1 MECAVRIGEE
11 FVKAGKLVK
20 PTAHTKIRI
29 AGPMS
34 MPDQTN
40 QQDQEKQDQDKQDSK
55 AAPAK
60 DPVRKWTFIVLGLCI
75 VLTALY
81 LVADRQTPF
90 TSQARVHAFVVP
102 IAPQVSGNVIS
113 VEVKNNDQVAAGQ
126 VLIRI
131 DPTDYELAVASAEA
145 TLQVV
150 KQSIDAGFAGVEA
163 AEASVE
169 AAKASKWR
177 SETDAVRMR
186 RIRDEDPGA
195 ISQRRI
201 DSAEA
206 SLAAATARVAAAT
219 ASLESARSAVG
230 EIGENNA
237 DIQNAQ
243 AALDKARVDLQ
254 RTVLVAPRD
263 GVVNDMRIDHG
274 NFAAA
279 GAALMTFIATHE
291 VWVRADLTENNLGN
305 VKAGDRVEMT
315 FDVQPGK
322 IYKGKIREIGFG
334 VQVDSNALGTLP
346 TIDNQRNW
354 LRDAQRFPVLIDVE
368 TNKDSQQMGLRVG
381 SQVSVIVYTGN
392 NWLMNFLGRIYIR
405 GIAVLSYAY

>member
-1 MECAVRIGEE
+1 
-11 FVKAGKLVK
+11 
-20 PTAHTKIRI
+20 
-29 AGPMS
+29 
-34 MPDQTN
+34 MPDQTK
-40 QQDQEKQDQDKQDSK
+40 QEDQEKQDSK
-55 AAPAK
+55 TVKPAK

-102 IAPQVSGNVIS
+102 IAPQVAGNVIS
-113 VEVKNNDQVAAGQ
+113 VEVQNNDQVEVGQ

-131 DPTDYELAVASAEA
+131 DPTDYELAVAAAEA
-145 TLQVV
+145 ALQVV
-150 KQSIDAGFAGVEA
+150 QQSVDAGVAGVEA
-163 AEASVE
+163 AEANVE
-169 AAKASKWR
+169 TAKASLWR
-177 SETDAVRMR
+177 SEQDAVRMR

-195 ISQRRI
+195 LSQRRI

-206 SLAAATARVAAAT
+206 SFAGAKARLAAAIAN
-219 ASLESARSAVG
+219 LESTRSALG

-243 AALDKARVDLQ
+243 TTLDKARVDLE

-263 GVVNDMRIDHG
+263 GFVTDVRIDQG

-279 GAALMTFIATHE
+279 STPLMTFIATHK

-305 VKAGDRVEMT
+305 VKAGDRVELT

-322 IYKGKIREIGFG
+322 IYKGKIRETGFG

-368 TNKDSQQMGLRVG
+368 TDKDSQEMGLRVG

-405 GIAVLSYAY
+405 VGAVLSYAY

>member
-1 MECAVRIGEE
+1 MV
-11 FVKAGKLVK
+11 
-20 PTAHTKIRI
+20 
-29 AGPMS
+29 
-34 MPDQTN
+34 
-40 QQDQEKQDQDKQDSK
+40 QQS
-55 AAPAK
+55 
-60 DPVRKWTFIVLGLCI
+60 
-75 VLTALY
+75 
-81 LVADRQTPF
+81 
-90 TSQARVHAFVVP
+90 S
-102 IAPQVSGNVIS
+102 
-113 VEVKNNDQVAAGQ
+113 
-126 VLIRI
+126 
-131 DPTDYELAVASAEA
+131 
-145 TLQVV
+145 
-150 KQSIDAGFAGVEA
+150 DAGVAGVEA
-163 AEASVE
+163 AEANVE
-169 AAKASKWR
+169 AAKASMWR
-177 SETDAVRMR
+177 SEQDAVRMR
-186 RIRDEDPGA
+186 RIREEDPGA
-195 ISQRRI
+195 ISHRRI

-206 SLAAATARVAAAT
+206 TLAAAKASVAAAT
-219 ASLESARSAVG
+219 ANLESARSALG

-243 AALDKARVDLQ
+243 AALDKARVDLE

-263 GVVNDMRIDHG
+263 GVVNDMRIDQG

-322 IYKGKIREIGFG
+322 IYKGKIRETGFG

-368 TNKDSQQMGLRVG
+368 TNEDSQQMGLRVG

-405 GIAVLSYAY
+405 AIAVLSYAY

>member
-1 MECAVRIGEE
+1 
-11 FVKAGKLVK
+11 
-20 PTAHTKIRI
+20 
-29 AGPMS
+29 MS
-34 MPDQTN
+34 DQSK
-40 QQDQEKQDQDKQDSK
+40 QKEQEKQDSK
-55 AAPAK
+55 PAAPVK
-60 DPVRKWTFIVLGLCI
+60 DPVRKWTFIILALCI

-81 LVADRQTPF
+81 LVADRKTPF
-90 TSQARVHAFVVP
+90 TGQARVHAFVIP
-102 IAPQVSGNVIS
+102 IAPQVAGNVIS
-113 VEVKNNDQVAAGQ
+113 VEVQNNDEVTAGQ

-131 DPTDYELAVASAEA
+131 DPTDYELAVVSAEA

-150 KQSIDAGFAGVEA
+150 QQSLDAGVAGVEA
-163 AEASVE
+163 AEAQVE
-169 AAKASKWR
+169 AAKASMWR
-177 SETDAVRMR
+177 SKQDAVRMR

-219 ASLESARSAVG
+219 ANLESTRSALG
-230 EIGENNA
+230 ELGDNNA

-254 RTVLVAPRD
+254 RTVLIAPRD
-263 GVVNDMRIDHG
+263 GLVTDMRIDQG

-279 GAALMTFIATHE
+279 GAPLMTFIATHE

-305 VKAGDRVEMT
+305 VKTGDRVELT

-322 IYKGKIREIGFG
+322 IFKGKIRETGFG
-334 VQVDSNALGTLP
+334 VQVDSNSLGTLP

-368 TNKDSQQMGLRVG
+368 TKEEPQKMGLRVG

-392 NWLMNFLGRIYIR
+392 NWLLNFLGRIYIR
-405 GIAVLSYAY
+405 AVAVMSYAY

>member
-1 MECAVRIGEE
+1 MSE
-11 FVKAGKLVK
+11 KA
-20 PTAHTKIRI
+20 
-29 AGPMS
+29 
-34 MPDQTN
+34 DQKD
-40 QQDQEKQDQDKQDSK
+40 QQKQDSK
-55 AAPAK
+55 AAPPAK
-60 DPVRKWTFIVLGLCI
+60 DPVRKWTFIIFALCI
-75 VLTALY
+75 VLTGLY

-90 TSQARVHAFVVP
+90 TTQAKVHSFVVP

-113 VEVKNNDQVAAGQ
+113 VEVQNNQQVEAGQ

-150 KQSIDAGFAGVEA
+150 QQSLDAGIAGVEA
-163 AEASVE
+163 AEANVE
-169 AAKASKWR
+169 AAKASLWR
-177 SETDAVRMR
+177 SEQDAVRMR

-195 ISQRRI
+195 ISKRRI

-206 SLAAATARVAAAT
+206 SFAAAKAGVSAAT
-219 ASLESARSAVG
+219 ASLESARSSLG
-230 EIGENNA
+230 EIGDNNA

-243 AALDKARVDLQ
+243 AALDKARVDLK

-263 GVVNDMRIDHG
+263 GVVNDMRIDQG

-279 GAALMTFIATHE
+279 GAPLMTFIATHE

-305 VKAGDRVEMT
+305 VNAGDRVELT

-322 IYKGKIREIGFG
+322 IYKGKIRETGFG

-354 LRDAQRFPVLIDVE
+354 LRAAQRFPVLVDVE
-368 TNKDSQQMGLRVG
+368 TNEDPQQIGLRVG
-381 SQVSVIVYTGN
+381 SQVSVIVYTGD

-405 GIAVLSYAY
+405 AVAYMSYAY

>member
-1 MECAVRIGEE
+1 
-11 FVKAGKLVK
+11 
-20 PTAHTKIRI
+20 
-29 AGPMS
+29 MS
-34 MPDQTN
+34 DQTN
-40 QQDQEKQDQDKQDSK
+40 QQDQENQDKEKQDSK
-55 AAPAK
+55 ATPPAK

-102 IAPQVSGNVIS
+102 ITPQVAGNVIS
-113 VEVKNNDQVAAGQ
+113 VGVQNNDQVTAGQ

-145 TLQVV
+145 SLQVV
-150 KQSIDAGFAGVEA
+150 QQSVDAGVAGVEA

-169 AAKASKWR
+169 AAKASMWR
-177 SETDAVRMR
+177 SEQDAVRMR

-219 ASLESARSAVG
+219 ASLESARSALG

-243 AALDKARVDLQ
+243 TALDKARVDLE

-263 GVVNDMRIDHG
+263 GVVNDMRIDRG

-279 GAALMTFIATHE
+279 GAALMTFIASHE

-305 VKAGDRVEMT
+305 VKAGDRVELT

-322 IYKGKIREIGFG
+322 VYKGKIRETGFG

-368 TNKDSQQMGLRVG
+368 NNQDSQQMGLRVG
-381 SQVSVIVYTGN
+381 SQVSVIVYTGD

-405 GIAVLSYAY
+405 AAAVLSYAY

>member
-1 MECAVRIGEE
+1 MSE
-11 FVKAGKLVK
+11 KA
-20 PTAHTKIRI
+20 
-29 AGPMS
+29 
-34 MPDQTN
+34 DQKD
-40 QQDQEKQDQDKQDSK
+40 QQKQDSK
-55 AAPAK
+55 AAPPAK
-60 DPVRKWTFIVLGLCI
+60 DPVRKWTFIIFALCI
-75 VLTALY
+75 VLTGLY

-90 TSQARVHAFVVP
+90 TTQAKVHSFVVP

-113 VEVKNNDQVAAGQ
+113 VEVQNNQQVEAGQ

-150 KQSIDAGFAGVEA
+150 QQSLDAGIAGVEA
-163 AEASVE
+163 AEANVE
-169 AAKASKWR
+169 AAKASLWR
-177 SETDAVRMR
+177 SEQDAVRMR

-195 ISQRRI
+195 ISKRRI

-206 SLAAATARVAAAT
+206 SFAAAKAGVSAAT
-219 ASLESARSAVG
+219 ASLESARSSLG
-230 EIGENNA
+230 EIGDNNA

-243 AALDKARVDLQ
+243 AALDKARVDLK

-263 GVVNDMRIDHG
+263 GVVNDMRIDQG

-279 GAALMTFIATHE
+279 GAPLMTFIATHE

-305 VKAGDRVEMT
+305 VNAGDRVEMT

-322 IYKGKIREIGFG
+322 IYKGRIRETGFG

-354 LRDAQRFPVLIDVE
+354 LRAAQRFPVLVDVE
-368 TNKDSQQMGLRVG
+368 ANEDPQQIGLRVG
-381 SQVSVIVYTGN
+381 SQVSVIVYTGD

-405 GIAVLSYAY
+405 AVAYMSYAY

>member
-1 MECAVRIGEE
+1 
-11 FVKAGKLVK
+11 
-20 PTAHTKIRI
+20 
-29 AGPMS
+29 MS
-34 MPDQTN
+34 DQSN
-40 QQDQEKQDQDKQDSK
+40 QKEQEKQDSK
-55 AAPAK
+55 AVAPVK

-81 LVADRQTPF
+81 LVADRKTPF
-90 TSQARVHAFVVP
+90 TGQARVHAFVIP
-102 IAPQVSGNVIS
+102 IAPQVAGNVIS
-113 VEVKNNDQVAAGQ
+113 VEIQNNDEVTAGQ

-145 TLQVV
+145 TLTVV
-150 KQSIDAGFAGVEA
+150 QQSLDAGVAGVEA
-163 AEASVE
+163 AEANVE
-169 AAKASKWR
+169 AAKANMWR
-177 SETDAVRMR
+177 SEQDAVRMR

-263 GVVNDMRIDHG
+263 GVVNDMRIDQG

-279 GAALMTFIATHE
+279 GAPLMTFIATHE

-322 IYKGKIREIGFG
+322 IYKGKIRETGFG

-368 TNKDSQQMGLRVG
+368 TNEDSQQMGLRVG

-405 GIAVLSYAY
+405 AIAVLSYAY